1 MWPVPLHSPEICRL
15 FPCPHFTVTCFSIFV
30 HCAKYSL
37 DFFNMEQQLI
47 FITSDVTYYF
57 PLLFLLGTVIQVLS
71 LLDWFSDLKKKKRL
85 TCSFSIT
92 FALFSGKFHLFFNP
106 FFLVMLIFMCSLPPC
121 VPLPLS
127 LLPSLCVSL
136 ISWMIT
142 FIASC
147 NCCMHTKS

>member
-71 LLDWFSDLKKKKRL
+71 LLDWFSDLKKKKKTNL
-85 TCSFSIT
+85 
-92 FALFSGKFHLFFNP
+92 
-106 FFLVMLIFMCSLPPC
+106 LIFHHFCFIFWEISFIFQPFLPGNANFHVFP
-121 VPLPLS
+121 
-127 LLPSLCVSL
+127 PSLCSSPSIPLTLPLCVSHL
-136 ISWMIT
+136 LNDHFYS
-142 FIASC
+142 FL
-147 NCCMHTKS
+147 